1 MNIHMK
7 DQQRKIKGEKSM
19 NIMQNTN
26 VELQELLE
34 IINELGILKAEI
46 EWDHS
51 LEYQILLD
59 RVIEI
64 LKEGV

>member
-1 MNIHMK
+1 
-7 DQQRKIKGEKSM
+7 M